1 MAYKFLERQGYSNMK
16 VLREGIPGWA
26 QRKYPMEGR
35 RLGAMEHRP
44 YSLAVREFERRLL
57 GTAIREQVATPS
69 NALPKPTVAP

>member
-35 RLGAMEHRP
+35 RTGAVEHRP
-44 YSLAVREFERRLL
+44 YSLAVREFEQRLL
-57 GTAIREQVATPS
+57 GTAAREQVATP
-69 NALPKPTVAP
+69 